1 MKMAHLFSMSIVALL
16 LTSPFILTVATPVTG
31 QEVVRRFRYIQP
43 IPKPPAHFNVF
54 VTQQAAYP
62 SLAPLVVEPLAF
74 LNRENGTW
82 FPWLATDWNLS
93 QDGKILTIHLR
104 RGVKWSDGTTFTSKD
119 VLTTWYCGYIMKW
132 WQWRYID
139 TIEALD
145 DYTVVFYLKQPWIYT
160 EFYLLRQNIVA
171 PYSVYGNFSDAAQAA
186 IKAGD
191 TARLTE
197 LLTMLTAYRPPKPVG
212 TGPFE
217 FAALSESQWL
227 FRKRSEYWHGID
239 LIKFD
244 EYMQIHLGTGP
255 SEFAG
260 ILSKAGDLC
269 SPDLTREIY
278 EELMQRPDIY
288 VPVYSWHHGQSLLFN
303 GNKYPLSLV
312 EVRQAIAYAI
322 NRTELCLAVS
332 PHPDL
337 AMPIEYPTGMLFGD
351 ERKFIRSEYL
361 EKYFNKY
368 EYNPSKTIEIFQSL
382 GFTRGTDGIWVTPN
396 GTRLEFDI
404 LSAPWTDWALA
415 CENTKLQLAKVG
427 IQINVYATEPVTC
440 TRVPAGDFDLAYYC
454 VLRRWL
460 PLPTE
465 TFDVAFAQSWAEGL
479 GSINKVYEVPEYGM
493 VNATEWA
500 SRLPTVFDEA
510 ERNRMIEAL
519 AYIANHY
526 LPHLA
531 IREKPSTWT
540 FNVEDIIFP
549 PKGDVFYGW
558 TSWELETATAY
569 YILNGLIR
577 PVITPTGYVT
587 AYATKN
593 IAAFIGVDGK
603 TYGPYKP
610 KDAALLPK
618 EDADRLIAEG
628 ALSLT
633 PPAPEISEL
642 VETVTKVK
650 QDMES
655 VKSDVSS
662 LSGTVGTLQGAIGG
676 IQSLG
681 YASIGISLVA
691 LIIAIISL
699 LRKKS

>member
-1 MKMAHLFSMSIVALL
+1 MKIRPQFSLVIAALL
-16 LTSPFILTVATPVTG
+16 LTSLFLLPAVSPVMG
-31 QEVVRRFRYIQP
+31 QKAVKRFRYIQP

-54 VTQQAAYP
+54 VSGSAAVP

-74 LNRENGTW
+74 LNRDNGTW

-93 QDGKILTIHLR
+93 KDGKTLTVHLR

-139 TIEALD
+139 RIEAPD
-145 DYTVVFYLKQPWIYT
+145 DYTVVFHLKQPWIYA
-160 EFYLLRQNIVA
+160 EFYLMRSSVAA

-191 TARLTE
+191 TARLGE
-197 LLTMLTAYRPPKPVG
+197 LLTKLTAYRPPKPVG

-217 FAALSESQWL
+217 FVALSESQWL
-227 FRKRSEYWHGID
+227 FRKRTEYWHGID

-278 EELMQRPDIY
+278 EELKQRPDIY
-288 VPVYSWHHGQSLLFN
+288 VPIYSWRHGQSLLFN

-322 NRTELCLAVS
+322 NRTELCIAVS

-337 AMPIEYPTGMLFGD
+337 AMPIEYPTGMLVGD
-351 ERKFIRSEYL
+351 ELRFIRKDYL

-368 EYNPSKTIEIFQSL
+368 EYNTSKTIEIFQSL
-382 GFTRGTDGIWVTPN
+382 GFTRGADGIWVTPN

-427 IQINVYATEPVTC
+427 IKINVYATEPVVC
-440 TRVPAGDFDLAYYC
+440 VRVPAGDFDLAYYC

-465 TFDVAFAQSWAEGL
+465 TFDVAFAQSWAAGMGTL
-479 GSINKVYEVPEYGM
+479 NKVYEVPEYGM

-500 SRLPTVFDEA
+500 SRLPTVLDEK
-510 ERNRMIEAL
+510 ERSRMIEAL

-531 IREKPSTWT
+531 IREKPCTYT
-540 FNVEDIIFP
+540 YNIEDIIFP
-549 PKGDVFYGW
+549 PKGDTFYAW
-558 TSWELETATAY
+558 ASAELETATAF

-577 PVITPTGYVT
+577 PVITPTAYVT
-587 AYATKN
+587 AYAIKDVS
-593 IAAFIGVDGK
+593 AFIGVDGK
-603 TYGPYKP
+603 TYGPYKSR
-610 KDAALLPK
+610 DAALLPK
-618 EDADRLIAEG
+618 EDADRLITEG
-628 ALSLT
+628 KFSLT
-633 PPAPEISEL
+633 PPTPEIPEL
-642 VETVTKVK
+642 LQTVAKLK
-650 QDMES
+650 QDVAS
-655 VKSDVSS
+655 VQDDVKA
-662 LSGTVGTLQGAIGG
+662 LSGAVSKLGDSIGG
-676 IQSLG
+676 IQSIG

-691 LIIAIISL
+691 LVLAIVSL